1 MTRKI
6 EWRHYFGDELRA
18 IDESDGEPKV
28 EGYPAMFDKYS
39 EDLGGFVE
47 RIAPGAFKKSL
58 KNGADVRALWNH
70 DQNFVLGRTKSGTV
84 KLREDDKG
92 LYMINRPPNTQWAR
106 DLMVSIGRK
115 DVTQMSFG
123 FWVVD
128 DEWKER
134 KDKPPVRTLNE
145 VELVDVS
152 VVTFPAYPDT
162 KVALISME
170 AWQKKTQPEEEH
182 EKKDMFSLPEENDI
196 IDIVAKATSKNPELI
211 RAIQSL
217 VENNEENEDQI
228 TITDG
233 DNSFIFRDFEQFDRV
248 VAKVVEMRE
257 KETEAT
263 QSRAEEKDEDI
274 EGTQSRPVDVM
285 KRLGKRVTEKGK
297 ERREQIITKPKTE

>member
-128 DEWKER
+128 EEWKER

-145 VELVDVS
+145 VELIDVS

-162 KVALISME
+162 KVALRSME
-170 AWQKKTQPEEEH
+170 EWQKNVQDSTDKS
-182 EKKDMFSLPEENDI
+182 EKNAFSFVD
-196 IDIVAKATSKNPELI
+196 
-211 RAIQSL
+211 
-217 VENNEENEDQI
+217 ENEI
-228 TITDG
+228 TVI
-233 DNSFIFRDFEQFDRV
+233 DNEDNFIFRDFEQFDRI
-248 VAKVVEMRE
+248 VAKVVEM
-257 KETEAT
+257 KDKSEAT
-263 QSRAEEKDEDI
+263 QSRAEDNEEDI
-274 EGTQSRPVDVM
+274 EDAQSRSEGVM
-285 KRLGKRVTEKGK
+285 ERVGERVKNFKDKREKDWK
-297 ERREQIITKPKTE
+297 

>member
-162 KVALISME
+162 KVALRSME
-170 AWQKKTQPEEEH
+170 AWQKKTQPEEEP
-182 EKKDMFSLPEENDI
+182 EKKDMFSLP
-196 IDIVAKATSKNPELI
+196 
-211 RAIQSL
+211 
-217 VENNEENEDQI
+217 EENEDQI

-248 VAKVVEMRE
+248 VAKVVEMKE
-257 KETEAT
+257 KETKAT

>member
-162 KVALISME
+162 KVALRSME
-170 AWQKKTQPEEEH
+170 AWQKKTQPEEEP
-182 EKKDMFSLPEENDI
+182 EKKDMFSLP
-196 IDIVAKATSKNPELI
+196 
-211 RAIQSL
+211 
-217 VENNEENEDQI
+217 EENEDQI

-248 VAKVVEMRE
+248 VAKVVEMKE
-257 KETEAT
+257 KETKAT
-263 QSRAEEKDEDI
+263 QSRAEEEDADI

>member
-162 KVALISME
+162 KVALRSME
-170 AWQKKTQPEEEH
+170 AWQKKTQPEEEP
-182 EKKDMFSLPEENDI
+182 EKKDMFSLP
-196 IDIVAKATSKNPELI
+196 
-211 RAIQSL
+211 
-217 VENNEENEDQI
+217 EENEDQI

-248 VAKVVEMRE
+248 VAKVVEMKE
-257 KETEAT
+257 KETKAT

-274 EGTQSRPVDVM
+274 EGTQSRPIDVM

>member
-162 KVALISME
+162 KVALRSME
-170 AWQKKTQPEEEH
+170 AWQKKTQPEEEP
-182 EKKDMFSLPEENDI
+182 EKKDMFSLP
-196 IDIVAKATSKNPELI
+196 
-211 RAIQSL
+211 
-217 VENNEENEDQI
+217 EENEDQI

-248 VAKVVEMRE
+248 VAKVVEMKE

>member
-162 KVALISME
+162 KVALRSME
-170 AWQKKTQPEEEH
+170 AWQKKTQPEEEP
-182 EKKDMFSLPEENDI
+182 EKKDMFSLP
-196 IDIVAKATSKNPELI
+196 
-211 RAIQSL
+211 
-217 VENNEENEDQI
+217 EENEDQI

>member
-162 KVALISME
+162 KVALRSME
-170 AWQKKTQPEEEH
+170 AWQKKTQPEEEP
-182 EKKDMFSLPEENDI
+182 EKKDMFSLP
-196 IDIVAKATSKNPELI
+196 
-211 RAIQSL
+211 
-217 VENNEENEDQI
+217 EENEDQI

-248 VAKVVEMRE
+248 VAKVVEMKE
-257 KETEAT
+257 KETKAT
-263 QSRAEEKDEDI
+263 QSRAEEEDADI
-274 EGTQSRPVDVM
+274 KGTQSRPIDVM

>member
-162 KVALISME
+162 KVALRSME
-170 AWQKKTQPEEEH
+170 AWQKKTQPEEEP
-182 EKKDMFSLPEENDI
+182 EKKDMFSLP
-196 IDIVAKATSKNPELI
+196 
-211 RAIQSL
+211 
-217 VENNEENEDQI
+217 EENEDQI

-248 VAKVVEMRE
+248 VAKVVEMKE
-257 KETEAT
+257 KETKAT

-274 EGTQSRPVDVM
+274 EGAQSRPIDVM

>member
-162 KVALISME
+162 KVALRSME
-170 AWQKKTQPEEEH
+170 AWQKKTQPEEEP
-182 EKKDMFSLPEENDI
+182 EKKDMFSLPDDERQI
-196 IDIVAKATSKNPELI
+196 I
-211 RAIQSL
+211 
-217 VENNEENEDQI
+217 
-228 TITDG
+228 ITDIE
-233 DNSFIFRDFEQFDRV
+233 DSFTFRDFEQFDRV
-248 VAKVVEMRE
+248 VAKVVEMKE
-257 KETEAT
+257 KETKAT
-263 QSRAEEKDEDI
+263 QSRTEEEDADI

>member
-6 EWRHYFGDELRA
+6 EWRHFFSEELRA
-18 IDESDGEPKV
+18 VEESDGEPKI
-28 EGYPAMFDKYS
+28 EGYPAMFNKYS

-47 RIAPGAFKKSL
+47 KIAPGAFKKSL
-58 KNGADVRALWNH
+58 RDGADVRALWNH
-70 DQNFVLGRTKSGTV
+70 DSNYVLGRTKSGTT

-128 DEWKER
+128 EEWKER

-162 KVALISME
+162 SVALRSMQE
-170 AWQKKTQPEEEH
+170 WQKEEPEPDKNEIT
-182 EKKDMFSLPEENDI
+182 I
-196 IDIVAKATSKNPELI
+196 ID
-211 RAIQSL
+211 
-217 VENNEENEDQI
+217 NED
-228 TITDG
+228 
-233 DNSFIFRDFEQFDRV
+233 NFKFRDFEQLERIKTQITELLDKRS
-248 VAKVVEMRE
+248 
-257 KETEAT
+257 EAT
-263 QSRAEEKDEDI
+263 QSRVEDNDTDV

-285 KRLGKRVTEKGK
+285 EGINQRLKKS
-297 ERREQIITKPKTE
+297 REIGFK